1 MPVTEAQK
9 RATNK
14 WRDNHREY
22 YNQIQNVYTKI
33 SYEKNRDKRLEYGK
47 QYYARK
53 KAEKLEKLQ
62 QAEEKLQQAE
72 EELQQDEEESAEIIQ
87 PAFI

>member
-22 YNQIQNVYTKI
+22 YNQIQNVYSQI

-53 KAEKLEKLQ
+53 KAEKLQQAAEKLQ
-62 QAEEKLQQAE
+62 QEQA
-72 EELQQDEEESAEIIQ
+72 EEESAEIIQ
-87 PAFI
+87 AAFI

>member
-53 KAEKLEKLQ
+53 KAEKLQ
-62 QAEEKLQQAE
+62 QAAEK
-72 EELQQDEEESAEIIQ
+72 LQQDEEESAEIIQ